1 MSEIP
6 EQSLYHTVKE
16 CMWELAAQKFNT
28 VYTHGAMYNYFSLI
42 KSKLKMC
49 IKLYLIVFI

>member
-16 CMWELAAQKFNT
+16 CMWELAAQNFNT